1 MTCGWA
7 PDGRHFITA
16 TTAPRLRVD
25 NALYVYKYNG
35 LLLHKQE
42 FFVLLEATWVPAPAG
57 ELRLTELQCVVQ
69 SCILSSFNKGC
80 WFRSRCR

>member
-25 NALYVYKYNG
+25 NALYVYKHNG
-35 LLLHKQE
+35 LLLHKKE
-42 FFVLLEATWVPAPAG
+42 FFMLLDATWVPAHAG
-57 ELRLTELQCVVQ
+57 AV
-69 SCILSSFNKGC
+69 LSFSLKD
-80 WFRSRCR
+80 SLVYAS